1 MRKFLITIILIT
13 IIIIVV
19 SCSLTG
25 CAGSIYSQY
34 REIEQMRVIQAMGI
48 DSDENGVKLSLASA
62 GGKNSQTVPAILSGS
77 GNSISTAL
85 QRIRNYSCEESLF
98 CAHVGHILIGDEA
111 ARRGIE
117 SILSYICHSSEIR
130 VDLPVYVLTN
140 SSANKAMDGAGND
153 KKGITEILQAVQ
165 SALSERGESHIFTA
179 AELIRAMERNGSALV
194 CALEFAPASESDT
207 ENTAAIYGYGI
218 FKDYSLIQLIDKEN
232 SIGVGFLLNK
242 VGICDVI
249 VKDLNGDNVT
259 LEIDKGSSKITPI
272 WSEDGELIAIDV
284 QADVNA
290 AVLEISGKSSNLDD
304 PRYEDQLIA
313 QLEAE
318 VSKRISSVLQLSK
331 KLGADFLD
339 LSGRVEYAAPGKY
352 KKAVTDFAYLL
363 PNLEMRI
370 SVRGK
375 LSHTYDIKDA

>member
-1 MRKFLITIILIT
+1 MRKFMLT
-13 IIIIVV
+13 IIIIVG
-19 SCSLTG
+19 SISLSG

-34 REIEQMRVIQAMGI
+34 KEIEQMRVIQTMGI
-48 DSDENGVKLSLASA
+48 DKAETGTQLSLASA
-62 GGKNSQTVPAILSGS
+62 GNKNDKTVAAILSGT

-98 CAHVGHILIGDEA
+98 CAHVGHILIGEA
-111 ARRGIE
+111 AAKAGIE

-140 SSANKAMDGAGND
+140 SSANKAMNEVGND

-179 AELIRAMERNGSALV
+179 AEILRGIERNGSALV
-194 CALEFAPASESDT
+194 CALEFAPASESDA
-207 ENTAAIYGYGI
+207 ESTAAIYGYGVL
-218 FKDYSLIQLIDKEN
+218 KDYSLVQLIDKEMA
-232 SIGVGFLLNK
+232 IGVGFLLNN
-242 VGICDVI
+242 VGVCELLVNDI
-249 VKDLNGDNVT
+249 NGNNVA
-259 LEIDKGSSKITPI
+259 LEINKGKSKLVPI
-272 WSEDGELIAIDV
+272 WSDNGELKGIDV
-284 QADVNA
+284 QSEVSA
-290 AVLEISGKSSNLDD
+290 AVLEISGKSSDLDD

-318 VSKRISSVLQLSK
+318 TSKRISSVLQLSK

-339 LSGRVEYAAPGKY
+339 LSGKVQYADPKKY
-352 KKAVTDFAYLL
+352 RNSVNNFENLL
-363 PNLEMRI
+363 PNLEVSI

-375 LSHTYDIKDA
+375 LSHTYDIKDS

>member
-1 MRKFLITIILIT
+1 MRNFLLA
-13 IIIIVV
+13 IIIIVGSV
-19 SCSLTG
+19 NLSG

-34 REIEQMRVIQAMGI
+34 REIEQMRVIQTMGI
-48 DSDENGVKLSLASA
+48 DSEENGVKLSLASA
-62 GGKNSQTVPAILSGS
+62 GSKNSKTIPAILSGS
-77 GNSISTAL
+77 GTSISTAL

-98 CAHVGHILIGDEA
+98 CAHVGHILIGEEA
-111 ARRGIE
+111 AKKSIE

-140 SSANKAMDGAGND
+140 SSAHNVMDSVGND

-179 AELIRAMERNGSALV
+179 AEIIRGMERNGSALV

-207 ENTAAIYGYGI
+207 ESTAAIYGYGI
-218 FKDYSLIQLIDKEN
+218 FKNFSLVQYIDTEN
-232 SIGVGFLLNK
+232 AVGVGFLLNK
-242 VGICDVI
+242 VGVCDLI
-249 VKDLNGDNVT
+249 VKDLNGNNVT
-259 LEIDKGSSKITPI
+259 LEIDKGSSKIVPI
-272 WSEDGELIAIDV
+272 WSENEELKGLDV
-284 QADVNA
+284 QADVSA
-290 AVLEISGKSSNLDD
+290 AVLEISGKSSDLDD

-331 KLGADFLD
+331 KLSADFLD
-339 LSGRVEYAAPGKY
+339 LSSRVEYADPSKY
-352 KKAVTDFAYLL
+352 RRAVSDFEYLL
-363 PNLEMRI
+363 PDLEMSI